1 LIWKAEAEQWLVA
14 TVGRLAT
21 EAGVGMPQVGVFD
34 SPQPNAFATGAR
46 RDHALVAVSSGL
58 LSSMNRDEVEAVP
71 GHRHVVF
78 PAP

>member
-1 LIWKAEAEQWLVA
+1 
-14 TVGRLAT
+14 
-21 EAGVGMPQVGVFD
+21 MPQVGVFD